1 MAMARDLLI
10 LNLKPNLR
18 PNLKLAIMVVMEDM
32 DEDIMDMEDIV
43 DITVMARDLLI
54 LNLKPKL
61 DIMVVMEDMVVM
73 VDMVDLDVSM
83 DKIFL
88 EKNKTPC
95 SSSSW
100 TENKIATSRKT
111 KLLAAIHHGLKTK

>member
-1 MAMARDLLI
+1 
-10 LNLKPNLR
+10 
-18 PNLKLAIMVVMEDM
+18 MVVMEDM
-32 DEDIMDMEDIV
+32 DGDMEDIMDMEDIV

-61 DIMVVMEDMVVM
+61 DIMVVMEDMV
-73 VDMVDLDVSM
+73 DMVDLDVSM

-95 SSSSW
+95 SNSSW